1 MNTHPE
7 LIVMLTYN
15 DVTVPQAAEVFAK
28 CEHTRARYWGFK
40 EAGLPFAEMRDLFAR
55 MKACGK
61 QTCLEVVAYTEAECL
76 RGAEMAAAC
85 GCDFLLGTVFSEAVN
100 AYCRAHGLR
109 YMPFVGQV
117 TGRPSVLE
125 GTAEEM
131 VCEAKRCLAQGTYG
145 IDLLGYRYTGDAPA
159 LNRAL
164 TAAVG
169 PVCIAGSVNSYAR
182 LAEIRAAGA
191 AYFTIGSAFLTMCS
205 ATISPPRS
213 TLSARIWR
221 PTMLERWYPWGWAPN
236 VFAIDYAKLQALGYK
251 GILFDIDNTLVHHG
265 ADATPKVEALFRE
278 LDAMGMKTLLLSD
291 NSAERIQ
298 RFNKHIGVP
307 YIAEAGKPD
316 PAAYRRGAKML
327 GLPVEQV
334 VCIGDQVFRDIRGA
348 NRCGMASIL
357 VDFIRLPQETHYGK
371 KRVLEK
377 YIMACWRRNPRWR
390 DRLGN
395 IQK

>member
-125 GTAEEM
+125 GTA
-131 VCEAKRCLAQGTYG
+131 AKFRT
-145 IDLLGYRYTGDAPA
+145 
-159 LNRAL
+159 
-164 TAAVG
+164 
-169 PVCIAGSVNSYAR
+169 
-182 LAEIRAAGA
+182 
-191 AYFTIGSAFLTMCS
+191 GSAAAACS
-205 ATISPPRS
+205 SVRMTKSQPSCR
-213 TLSARIWR
+213 
-221 PTMLERWYPWGWAPN
+221 
-236 VFAIDYAKLQALGYK
+236 
-251 GILFDIDNTLVHHG
+251 
-265 ADATPKVEALFRE
+265 
-278 LDAMGMKTLLLSD
+278 
-291 NSAERIQ
+291 
-298 RFNKHIGVP
+298 
-307 YIAEAGKPD
+307 
-316 PAAYRRGAKML
+316 
-327 GLPVEQV
+327 
-334 VCIGDQVFRDIRGA
+334 
-348 NRCGMASIL
+348 AS
-357 VDFIRLPQETHYGK
+357 VR
-371 KRVLEK
+371 
-377 YIMACWRRNPRWR
+377 
-390 DRLGN
+390 
-395 IQK
+395 

>member
-1 MNTHPE
+1 MLKRFYTAVVHRRRAVLAAFVLAAVLSVFASRAVQVDYDINDYLPPDSPSTIALEQMNSAFTGGIPNMR
-7 LIVMLTYN
+7 VMVR

-131 VCEAKRCLAQGTYG
+131 VCEAKRCLAQGAYG

-191 AYFTIGSAFLTMCS
+191 AYFTIGSAFFDH
-205 ATISPPRS
+205 
-213 TLSARIWR
+213 
-221 PTMLERWYPWGWAPN
+221 
-236 VFAIDYAKLQALGYK
+236 VFGDDFAAQIDAVCAYME
-251 GILFDIDNTLVHHG
+251 
-265 ADATPKVEALFRE
+265 ADHA
-278 LDAMGMKTLLLSD
+278 
-291 NSAERIQ
+291 
-298 RFNKHIGVP
+298 
-307 YIAEAGKPD
+307 
-316 PAAYRRGAKML
+316 
-327 GLPVEQV
+327 
-334 VCIGDQVFRDIRGA
+334 
-348 NRCGMASIL
+348 
-357 VDFIRLPQETHYGK
+357 
-371 KRVLEK
+371 
-377 YIMACWRRNPRWR
+377 
-390 DRLGN
+390 
-395 IQK
+395 

>member
-131 VCEAKRCLAQGTYG
+131 VCEAKRCLAQGAYG

-169 PVCIAGSVNSYAR
+169 PCA
-182 LAEIRAAGA
+182 
-191 AYFTIGSAFLTMCS
+191 
-205 ATISPPRS
+205 
-213 TLSARIWR
+213 
-221 PTMLERWYPWGWAPN
+221 
-236 VFAIDYAKLQALGYK
+236 LQA
-251 GILFDIDNTLVHHG
+251 
-265 ADATPKVEALFRE
+265 A
-278 LDAMGMKTLLLSD
+278 
-291 NSAERIQ
+291 
-298 RFNKHIGVP
+298 
-307 YIAEAGKPD
+307 
-316 PAAYRRGAKML
+316 
-327 GLPVEQV
+327 
-334 VCIGDQVFRDIRGA
+334 
-348 NRCGMASIL
+348 
-357 VDFIRLPQETHYGK
+357 
-371 KRVLEK
+371 
-377 YIMACWRRNPRWR
+377 
-390 DRLGN
+390 
-395 IQK
+395 